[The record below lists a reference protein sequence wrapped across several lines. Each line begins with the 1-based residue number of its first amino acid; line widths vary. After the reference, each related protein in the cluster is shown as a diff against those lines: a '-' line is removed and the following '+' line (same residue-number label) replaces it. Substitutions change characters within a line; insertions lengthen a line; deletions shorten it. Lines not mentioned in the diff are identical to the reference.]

1 MAMAYSL
8 AYLVVGLAIALWG
21 VIVPTVRCRSADFR
35 STVLF
40 VYVFIAAVYH
50 RYSVSNDPY
59 VALGLVVIAVSW
71 GYVYLRNHLI
81 GLAWV
86 YVALSVAWAAWSALL
101 FTHRANENTFAWLA
115 IFGVIAWAA
124 LIGIYARILKCS
136 GDPLGFYERYKEPED
151 WLTWDL
157 KKNDAR
163 D

>member
-71 GYVYLRNHLI
+71 GYVYLRNHLNWS
-81 GLAWV
+81 GLGIRCV
-86 YVALSVAWAAWSALL
+86 ISSVGRL
-101 FTHRANENTFAWLA
+101 E
-115 IFGVIAWAA
+115 
-124 LIGIYARILKCS
+124 C
-136 GDPLGFYERYKEPED
+136 
-151 WLTWDL
+151 LTL
-157 KKNDAR
+157 YSPCE
-163 D
+163 